1 MKDSFKIRITAR
13 QAPVSFVAL
22 SILPVGDEMVIQL
35 PLMKRKELLQQ
46 YDGEGFIEVFSV
58 PINAVVHASK
68 SRIQTMMTLSSVVIF
83 VRQTM
88 D

>member
-13 QAPVSFVAL
+13 QAPVSFVAFGK
-22 SILPVGDEMVIQL
+22 LPVGDEMVIQL

-46 YDGEGFIEVFSV
+46 YDGERPHISCFIEVFSV

-68 SRIQTMMTLSSVVIF
+68 S
-83 VRQTM
+83 
-88 D
+88 

>member
-46 YDGEGFIEVFSV
+46 YDGEGCIS
-58 PINAVVHASK
+58 AALSK
-68 SRIQTMMTLSSVVIF
+68 YLAFRSTQ
-83 VRQTM
+83 
-88 D
+88 